1 MACINPDGSLTPSG
15 RRMLIALPGP
25 EGPEPMTIDALSTK
39 AGVPLYR
46 ARASIREFLGRA
58 LSRKNCSCTGARPP
72 RKTCSRGR
80 PHTIWRR
87 YRR

>member
-46 ARASIREFLGRA
+46 ARASIREFLGA
-58 LSRKNCSCTGARPP
+58 GLVSEESFL
-72 RKTCSRGR
+72 
-80 PHTIWRR
+80 
-87 YRR
+87 YRRTAAAEDVLAR

>member
-46 ARASIREFLGRA
+46 ARASIREFLGA
-58 LSRKNCSCTGARPP
+58 GLVSEELFL
-72 RKTCSRGR
+72 
-80 PHTIWRR
+80 
-87 YRR
+87 YRRTAAAEDVLAR

>member
-25 EGPEPMTIDALSTK
+25 ESPEPMTIDALSTK

-46 ARASIREFLGRA
+46 ARASIREFLGA
-58 LSRKNCSCTGARPP
+58 GLVSEESFL
-72 RKTCSRGR
+72 
-80 PHTIWRR
+80 
-87 YRR
+87 YRRTAAAEDVLAR